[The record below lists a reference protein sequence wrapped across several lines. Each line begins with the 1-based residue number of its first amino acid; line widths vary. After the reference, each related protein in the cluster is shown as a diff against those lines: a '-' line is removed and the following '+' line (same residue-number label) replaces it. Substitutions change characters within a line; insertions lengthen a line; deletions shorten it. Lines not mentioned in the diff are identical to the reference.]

1 MAKLTS
7 KASRIRTHVRVRRK
21 VKGTTER
28 PRLAV
33 NFSGNHIRAQVIDDV
48 AGKTLVSAFTT
59 EKSLSTPS
67 SARTSRAPRKSAS
80 SSPNA
85 PRPRTSRRSSSIAAV
100 SPITEKSKPWPTPLA
115 RPGCNFNYHVLC
127 PTKSLKRKSSKKP
140 CPQRPGRDR
149 AARRACCRRGGSGCR
164 SGSSRRAD
172 QRRGG
177 DHRGGPRG
185 RGGQGGRGRGRGPGG
200 NRGPRGGRD
209 ENKSDLLE
217 KVVFIN
223 RCAKV
228 VKGGRRFSF
237 SALLVVGD
245 RKGKVGV
252 GFGKANEVTEAI
264 RKATD
269 AARKH
274 LEPVS
279 LRGPTIPHEVM
290 GQFGGGRVLLR
301 PASPGTGLI
310 AGGGVRAVVEAAGI
324 KDLLAKSLGS
334 GNPANVVK
342 ATLDALKQLRLKET
356 IFQLRGKTVKAA
368 ALPAAPR
375 KKPKTDAPEAAKAR
389 QRQGQGQSRKPQ
401 GRKSRRVRSG
411 SRFLTK

>member
-1 MAKLTS
+1 MPPKPDPIIEEKIAEETVVVDS
-7 KASRIRTHVRVRRK
+7 VV
-21 VKGTTER
+21 
-28 PRLAV
+28 
-33 NFSGNHIRAQVIDDV
+33 DV
-48 AGKTLVSAFTT
+48 PEV
-59 EKSLSTPS
+59 
-67 SARTSRAPRKSAS
+67 
-80 SSPNA
+80 
-85 PRPRTSRRSSSIAAV
+85 AAV
-100 SPITEKSKPWPTPLA
+100 VPA
-115 RPGCNFNYHVLC
+115 APGA
-127 PTKSLKRKSSKKP
+127 PAAP
-140 CPQRPGRDR
+140 AAPG
-149 AARRACCRRGGSGCR
+149 AE
-164 SGSSRRAD
+164 
-172 QRRGG
+172 RGG
-177 DHRGGPRG
+177 DHRGGGP

-200 NRGPRGGRD
+200 NRGPRRD

-290 GQFGGGRVLLR
+290 GQFGGGRVFLR

-342 ATLDALKQLRLKET
+342 ATLDALKQLRPKEA
-356 IFQLRGKTVKAA
+356 IFQLRGKTIKVAAPATEEAKPESAEPASPARGGKGKPKGAKSEKAA
-368 ALPAAPR
+368 
-375 KKPKTDAPEAAKAR
+375 PEKAAKVEKA
-389 QRQGQGQSRKPQ
+389 GESDPALA
-401 GRKSRRVRSG
+401 S
-411 SRFLTK
+411 

>member
-1 MAKLTS
+1 MPPQPDPIIEKKLAEET
-7 KASRIRTHVRVRRK
+7 
-21 VKGTTER
+21 
-28 PRLAV
+28 AV
-33 NFSGNHIRAQVIDDV
+33 IEPVV
-48 AGKTLVSAFTT
+48 APEGA
-59 EKSLSTPS
+59 
-67 SARTSRAPRKSAS
+67 
-80 SSPNA
+80 
-85 PRPRTSRRSSSIAAV
+85 AAV
-100 SPITEKSKPWPTPLA
+100 P
-115 RPGCNFNYHVLC
+115 
-127 PTKSLKRKSSKKP
+127 
-140 CPQRPGRDR
+140 
-149 AARRACCRRGGSGCR
+149 AAPVAPAAPHGT
-164 SGSSRRAD
+164 D
-172 QRRGG
+172 RGG
-177 DHRGGPRG
+177 DRRGGPRG
-185 RGGQGGRGRGRGPGG
+185 GGQGGRGRGRGPGG
-200 NRGPRGGRD
+200 NRGPRRD

-290 GQFGGGRVLLR
+290 GQFGGGRVFLR

-342 ATLDALKQLRLKET
+342 ATLDALKQLRPKET
-356 IFQLRGKTVKAA
+356 IFQLRGKTIKTPVPVVAGAEETKTESAEPTTAKGGKGKAKA
-368 ALPAAPR
+368 G
-375 KKPKTDAPEAAKAR
+375 KAAKAE
-389 QRQGQGQSRKPQ
+389 KPDE
-401 GRKSRRVRSG
+401 SG
-411 SRFLTK
+411 PALAS

>member
-1 MAKLTS
+1 MPPKPDSLIEEKIAEETVVLDP
-7 KASRIRTHVRVRRK
+7 V
-21 VKGTTER
+21 TE
-28 PRLAV
+28 A
-33 NFSGNHIRAQVIDDV
+33 
-48 AGKTLVSAFTT
+48 
-59 EKSLSTPS
+59 
-67 SARTSRAPRKSAS
+67 APEV
-80 SSPNA
+80 
-85 PRPRTSRRSSSIAAV
+85 AAV
-100 SPITEKSKPWPTPLA
+100 A
-115 RPGCNFNYHVLC
+115 AVVPG
-127 PTKSLKRKSSKKP
+127 
-140 CPQRPGRDR
+140 
-149 AARRACCRRGGSGCR
+149 
-164 SGSSRRAD
+164 AD
-172 QRRGG
+172 RGG

-185 RGGQGGRGRGRGPGG
+185 GRGGGQGGRGRGPGG

-279 LRGPTIPHEVM
+279 LKGNTIPHEVM
-290 GQFGGGRVLLR
+290 GQFGGGRVFLR

-342 ATLDALKQLRLKET
+342 ATLDALKQLRPKEA
-356 IFQLRGKTVKAA
+356 IFQLRGKTIKTIVPGAVETKADA
-368 ALPAAPR
+368 PATEPVR
-375 KKPKTDAPEAAKAR
+375 EGKPKGKGSKAAKADKAEKVEKA
-389 QRQGQGQSRKPQ
+389 GESDPALA
-401 GRKSRRVRSG
+401 S
-411 SRFLTK
+411 